1 MSDLLREFEKTVDE
15 LTELIRRQNQAV
27 SRWDTAEVER
37 LIPIIEE
44 KSHHLARLWDKSEI
58 REEVSRSEELV
69 MKLTLFL
76 EALDSNLYMLSSA
89 LKFYRDFFKT
99 LEGGVSTYDSRGKVK

>member
-15 LTELIRRQNQAV
+15 LTELIKRQNQAV
-27 SRWDTAEVER
+27 SYWDTAEVER
-37 LIPIIEE
+37 LIPLIEQ
-44 KSHHLARLWDKSEI
+44 KSHHLAKLWNDPQLRERVAHSEGI
-58 REEVSRSEELV
+58 V

-99 LEGGVSTYDSRGKVK
+99 LEGGVSTYDNRGKVK